1 MERATGSRRLR
12 KRDEKAEP
20 AFQRE
25 APSDS
30 MGREG
35 AFMHGFVGSLE
46 KAVAVKT
53 LQATLDKAL
62 RIEVGPRRGHTRN
75 IPCGGGGS

>member
-1 MERATGSRRLR
+1 
-12 KRDEKAEP
+12 
-20 AFQRE
+20 
-25 APSDS
+25 